1 MFDPTILAAIIGFI
15 GVLIGAYPSFVTPA
29 VEKLFLDVK
38 LQRAEKALENP
49 ENNSCASL
57 IEKNHASI
65 LE

>member
-1 MFDPTILAAIIGFI
+1 LSRDRL
-15 GVLIGAYPSFVTPA
+15 YPPFVTPA

-38 LQRAEKALENP
+38 LQQVEKALENP

-57 IEKNHASI
+57 IGRSHAAI